1 MAGRAATQTGQRN
14 KTVSTVDIENCTPL
28 RNEDLVETEN
38 KIQMPTWLWTLIG
51 SAVVGAVIHTVQLA
65 VTVSRVDELT
75 EVQKAHGETLNS
87 VKDEQ
92 LKRTNPVYTVV
103 DLKKELSSQRSLLE
117 QIREDVIVLKT
128 RDTLTH
134 KEPMK

>member
-1 MAGRAATQTGQRN
+1 M
-14 KTVSTVDIENCTPL
+14 STVDIENCTPL
-28 RNEDLVETEN
+28 RNEDLVESEN
-38 KIQMPTWLWTLIG
+38 KIQMPMWLWTLIG

-65 VTVSRVDELT
+65 VTISRVDELT
-75 EVQKAHGETLNS
+75 EVQKSQGVTLIS

-92 LKRTNPVYTVV
+92 LKRANPVYTVV

-128 RDTLTH
+128 RDH
-134 KEPMK
+134 FANKESMK